1 VGIKEAESLE
11 SCWWDG
17 VEKFQKLFL
26 MGKTSSLYAPP
37 FLFRAQLGWK
47 RPGASRSSCLLPLVI
62 MYVGH
67 LLEFLK
73 QQREMC
79 DQKRVDITNPAFLC
93 LAHKQVQSMRSGTF
107 LWIASGW
114 LKISV

>member
-1 VGIKEAESLE
+1 MLS
-11 SCWWDG
+11 
-17 VEKFQKLFL
+17 
-26 MGKTSSLYAPP
+26 P

-47 RPGASRSSCLLPLVI
+47 RPGASTSSCLLPLVI

-67 LLEFLK
+67 LLEFLR

-79 DQKRVDITNPAFLC
+79 DQKRVDITNLAFLC

-107 LWIASGW
+107 LMDCIQLAEDFCLSKGSQCLLLGQLL
-114 LKISV
+114 LKCILLCRNAT